1 MKELSHWRDTRSLGL
16 LSAVDV
22 IARLVMDLPETDPM
36 RLELEAEMLKDFRRL
51 GRSVYERIDQLDL
64 KIMQAASALDAM
76 EGTELVQAD
85 SVLNNIENTRDSSLR
100 AMVAHIETR
109 ELLSLSL
116 EHVLPPLKQRL
127 LLQAESVAMK
137 TRRSWIA

>member
-85 SVLNNIENTRDSSLR
+85 SVLNNIENTRDSFLR